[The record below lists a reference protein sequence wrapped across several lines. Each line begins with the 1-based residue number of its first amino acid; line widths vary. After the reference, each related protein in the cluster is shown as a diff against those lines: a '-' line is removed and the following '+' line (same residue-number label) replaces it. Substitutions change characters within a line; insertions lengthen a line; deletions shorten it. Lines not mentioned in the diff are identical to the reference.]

1 MFFNQGT
8 SIPKLL
14 PTSTLACIPSL
25 SYIKTFMP
33 DAGKDGIC
41 NKPCT
46 TTKLTD
52 LPSGNNDKKLNR
64 KSKIMIK
71 KMMVVKLIKE
81 SKI

>member
-1 MFFNQGT
+1 
-8 SIPKLL
+8 
-14 PTSTLACIPSL
+14 
-25 SYIKTFMP
+25 MP